1 MFVVGEFPFDAVQVQ
16 EYVKGTAPPLV
27 RVLIPFVFFLRVSS
41 RQVLQSRRS
50 YCLCHAVS
58 LHSLSILR
66 GGKEPRYLRCLHHR
80 KGFIGK
86 GFS

>member
-27 RVLIPFVFFLRVSS
+27 RVSS

>member
-1 MFVVGEFPFDAVQVQ
+1 
-16 EYVKGTAPPLV
+16 
-27 RVLIPFVFFLRVSS
+27 
-41 RQVLQSRRS
+41 
-50 YCLCHAVS
+50 VS